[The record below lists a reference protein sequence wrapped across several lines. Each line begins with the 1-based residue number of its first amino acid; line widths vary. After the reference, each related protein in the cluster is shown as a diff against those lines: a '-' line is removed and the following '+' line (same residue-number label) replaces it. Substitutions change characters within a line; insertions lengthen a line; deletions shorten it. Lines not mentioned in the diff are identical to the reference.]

1 MTQKR
6 YIGTGLGLMAIK
18 YGVDAGAFYSVTK
31 TWWPPL
37 DYLSPLYAQRMA
49 TAPVAVEMPPWFLI
63 FLLLWGLLFAWIASM
78 LSSMRAK
85 NAGLS
90 PWLGLLIFLPF
101 LNYGLILILCFK
113 SSART
118 SAEVATPAADGPPDS
133 GGPEPKVRPSSVLLS
148 GLGLLVVAGLLFAI
162 MVRSEADYGLAVFL
176 SLPLAFGV
184 GLGYLI
190 NRHAR
195 KSSAYTVS
203 FASLTGVVASF
214 GLLLFALEGLVC
226 ILMAFPIIYM
236 ALVAGAL
243 LGRHLAQPATPPR
256 SAPLALLFALPIA
269 SWIDG
274 ELPGTQAREVRSSV
288 VIDAPPE
295 DVWQNVVSFSELPE
309 PDSWLFRTG
318 VAFPMRARIEGSG
331 VGAVR
336 HCEFSTGAFV
346 EPITVWDQPQRL
358 AFDVIE
364 QPEPMEEWS
373 FYDDIHPPHLSG
385 TFRSVRG
392 EFRLVA
398 LPGGRTRLEGSTW
411 YELRMAP
418 QIYWQ
423 LWTDLIVHR
432 IHGRVLRHV
441 KELSE

>member
-1 MTQKR
+1 MFTGKMTRSR
-6 YIGTGLGLMAIK
+6 YIRSGLGLLVLK
-18 YGVDAGAFYSVTK
+18 YGADAGVFYLLTK
-31 TWWPPL
+31 TWWPL
-37 DYLSPLYAQRMA
+37 RDYLSPLYAQRMA
-49 TAPVAVEMPPWFLI
+49 MAPAAGEVPPWFLI
-63 FLLLWGLLFAWIASM
+63 FVLLWGLLFAWIASM

-85 NAGLS
+85 NAGVS
-90 PWLGLLIFLPF
+90 PWWGLLIFVPF
-101 LNYGLILILCFK
+101 LNYALILILCFK
-113 SSART
+113 PSAQR
-118 SAEVATPAADGPPDS
+118 SADSVEPPERS
-133 GGPEPKVRPSSVLLS
+133 EQEPKVRLASVVPA
-148 GLGLLVVAGLLFAI
+148 GFGLLVVSGILFAI
-162 MVRSEADYGLAVFL
+162 MVRSKADYGLAVFL
-176 SLPLAFGV
+176 SLPLTFGV
-184 GLGYLI
+184 GLGYST
-190 NRHAR
+190 NRETR
-195 KSSAYTVS
+195 RSSAYTVR
-203 FASLTGVVASF
+203 FASLTGVVACL

-226 ILMAFPIIYM
+226 IVMAFPIIYM

-243 LGRHLAQPATPPR
+243 LGRNLAQPATPPR
-256 SAPLALLFALPIA
+256 SAPLALLFALPVA
-269 SWIDG
+269 SWIDA

-288 VIDAPPE
+288 VIDAPPGA
-295 DVWQNVVSFSELPE
+295 VWQNVVSFSELPE

-318 VAFPMRARIEGSG
+318 VAFPLRARIEGRG

-336 HCEFSTGAFV
+336 HCEFSTGAFI
-346 EPITVWDQPQRL
+346 EPITVWDQPHRL

-392 EFRLVA
+392 EFRLVP

-423 LWTDLIVHR
+423 LWADTIVHR